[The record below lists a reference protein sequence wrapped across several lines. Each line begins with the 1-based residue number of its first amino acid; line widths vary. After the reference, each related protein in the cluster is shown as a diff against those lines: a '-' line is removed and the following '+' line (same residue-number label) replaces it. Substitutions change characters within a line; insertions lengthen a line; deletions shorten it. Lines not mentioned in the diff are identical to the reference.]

1 MQRLLE
7 GLPGG
12 QRFGTFAGTAVVV
25 AVVVAAVAVVAVGS
39 AAAAVAVAA
48 AGMGCGFPASHTPSP
63 VAVAPAKRAE
73 RRPGSGGSSLAE
85 GSATYSF
92 LGFQSTHM
100 IRLFVYRYVL
110 SYPYTAPVGEMDCF
124 SGNGVGF
131 AS

>member
-1 MQRLLE
+1 MRRLLE

-73 RRPGSGGSSLAE
+73 RRPGSGGSSHTRPQLAKWIASQGMASISLRRQE
-85 GSATYSF
+85 
-92 LGFQSTHM
+92 LG
-100 IRLFVYRYVL
+100 
-110 SYPYTAPVGEMDCF
+110 
-124 SGNGVGF
+124 
-131 AS
+131 